1 MNLERFIKAQE
12 YNYKIA
18 LDEIRKGRKESHWI
32 WYIFPQI
39 SGLGYS
45 DMAKYYGIN
54 DLEEAKTYID
64 NEILGD
70 RLIEISN
77 ELLKLNT
84 DDLIYVLGDI
94 DTLKVKSCMTLFEL
108 VSNNPV
114 FSEVLEKYYNGE
126 RDEKTLQLVKKGN
139 M

>member
-12 YNYKIA
+12 YDYKIA
-18 LDEIRKGRKESHWI
+18 LEEIRKGRKESHWI

-39 SGLGYS
+39 SSLGYS

-54 DLEEAKTYID
+54 DLEEAKKYID
-64 NEILGD
+64 NEILGY

-77 ELLKLNT
+77 ELLKLNVK
-84 DDLIYVLGDI
+84 DLTYVLGNI

-108 VSNNPV
+108 VSDNSV

-126 RDEKTLQLVKKGN
+126 RDERTLQLVKKGN

>member
-64 NEILGD
+64 NVILGD

-77 ELLKLNT
+77 ELLKLNV

-108 VSNNPV
+108 VSDNSV

>member
-45 DMAKYYGIN
+45 DMAQYYGIN

-84 DDLIYVLGDI
+84 DDLIYVLGGI
-94 DTLKVKSCMTLFEL
+94 DTTKVKSCMTLFEL
-108 VSNNPV
+108 VSDNSV

>member
-1 MNLERFIKAQE
+1 
-12 YNYKIA
+12 
-18 LDEIRKGRKESHWI
+18 
-32 WYIFPQI
+32 
-39 SGLGYS
+39 
-45 DMAKYYGIN
+45 MAKYYGIN

-77 ELLKLNT
+77 ELLKLNVK
-84 DDLIYVLGDI
+84 DLTYVLGDI

-108 VSNNPV
+108 VSDNSV

-126 RDEKTLQLVKKGN
+126 RDERTLQLVKKGN

>member
-12 YNYKIA
+12 YDYKIA

-39 SGLGYS
+39 SSLGYS
-45 DMAKYYGIN
+45 YMAKYYGIN

>member
-12 YNYKIA
+12 YDYKIA

-39 SGLGYS
+39 SSLGYS

-54 DLEEAKTYID
+54 DLEEAKKYID
-64 NEILGD
+64 NEILGY

-77 ELLKLNT
+77 ELLKLNVK
-84 DDLIYVLGDI
+84 DLTYVLGDI

-108 VSNNPV
+108 VSDNSV

-126 RDEKTLQLVKKGN
+126 RDERTLQLVKKGN

>member
-12 YNYKIA
+12 YDYKIA
-18 LDEIRKGRKESHWI
+18 LEEIRKGRKESHWI

-39 SGLGYS
+39 SSLGYS

-54 DLEEAKTYID
+54 DLEEAKKYID

-77 ELLKLNT
+77 ELLKLNVK
-84 DDLIYVLGDI
+84 DLTYVLGDI

-108 VSNNPV
+108 VSDNSV
-114 FSEVLEKYYNGE
+114 FSQVLEKYYNGE

>member
-12 YNYKIA
+12 YDYKIA

-39 SGLGYS
+39 SSLGYS

-54 DLEEAKTYID
+54 DLEEAKKYID
-64 NEILGD
+64 NEILGY

-77 ELLKLNT
+77 ELLKLNVK
-84 DDLIYVLGDI
+84 DLTYVLGDI

-108 VSNNPV
+108 VSDNSV

>member
-108 VSNNPV
+108 VSDNSV

>member
-45 DMAKYYGIN
+45 DMAQYYGIN

-84 DDLIYVLGDI
+84 DDLIYVLGNI

-126 RDEKTLQLVKKGN
+126 RDEKTLQLIKKGN

>member
-39 SGLGYS
+39 SSLGYS

-54 DLEEAKTYID
+54 DLEEAKKYID

-77 ELLKLNT
+77 ELLKLNA

-108 VSNNPV
+108 VSDNSV

>member
-1 MNLERFIKAQE
+1 MNLEKFIKAQE
-12 YNYKIA
+12 YDYKIA
-18 LDEIRKGRKESHWI
+18 LEEIRKGRKESHWI

-39 SGLGYS
+39 SSLGYS

-54 DLEEAKTYID
+54 DLEEAKKYID
-64 NEILGD
+64 NEILGY

-77 ELLKLNT
+77 ELLKLNVK
-84 DDLIYVLGDI
+84 DLTYVLGDI

-108 VSNNPV
+108 ISDNSV
-114 FSEVLEKYYNGE
+114 FSQVLEKYYNGE

>member
-54 DLEEAKTYID
+54 DLDEAKTYID

-77 ELLKLNT
+77 ELLKLNA

-108 VSNNPV
+108 VSDNSV

-126 RDEKTLQLVKKGN
+126 RDEKSLQLVKKGN

>member
-12 YNYKIA
+12 YDYKIA
-18 LDEIRKGRKESHWI
+18 LEEIRKGRKESHWI

-39 SGLGYS
+39 SSLGYS

-54 DLEEAKTYID
+54 DLEEAKKYID
-64 NEILGD
+64 NEILGY

-77 ELLKLNT
+77 ELLKLNVK
-84 DDLIYVLGDI
+84 DLTYVLGDI

-108 VSNNPV
+108 ISDNSV
-114 FSEVLEKYYNGE
+114 FSQVLEKYYNGE

>member
-12 YNYKIA
+12 YDYKIA
-18 LDEIRKGRKESHWI
+18 LEEIRKGRKESHWI

-39 SGLGYS
+39 SSLGYS

-54 DLEEAKTYID
+54 DLEEAKKYID
-64 NEILGD
+64 NEILGY

-77 ELLKLNT
+77 ELLKLNVK
-84 DDLIYVLGDI
+84 DLTYVLGDI

-108 VSNNPV
+108 VSDNSV